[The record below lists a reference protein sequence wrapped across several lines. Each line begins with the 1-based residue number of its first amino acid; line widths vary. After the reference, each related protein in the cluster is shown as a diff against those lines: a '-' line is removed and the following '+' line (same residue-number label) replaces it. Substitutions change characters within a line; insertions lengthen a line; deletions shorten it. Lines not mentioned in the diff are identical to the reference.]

1 MRSIIPDLPVL
12 AVLVI
17 LFLYSRSHRSGA
29 SVFHMIFRELLAVS
43 ILGVILEIAVFSAEN
58 GHLSTTSFRI
68 LYTFY
73 CASKPLLFAL
83 RVCYG
88 IFRCYAPDMQPITRQ
103 TRHTFLFYG
112 QFLLLVMTNKLT
124 GLLFVIDDNR
134 VITRGMLYLPLL
146 LGVPLVFSVYGLVLT
161 WMHAEHNLTATEQ
174 AGLAALYLLPPAGVI
189 LQLFCRNWPFISIA
203 EVLAY
208 VLFLYT
214 LNISVTSKGEAE

>member
-1 MRSIIPDLPVL
+1 
-12 AVLVI
+12 
-17 LFLYSRSHRSGA
+17 
-29 SVFHMIFRELLAVS
+29 
-43 ILGVILEIAVFSAEN
+43 
-58 GHLSTTSFRI
+58 
-68 LYTFY
+68 
-73 CASKPLLFAL
+73 
-83 RVCYG
+83 
-88 IFRCYAPDMQPITRQ
+88 MQPITRQ

-146 LGVPLVFSVYGLVLT
+146 LGVPLVFSVYGLVMT